1 MSKNKL
7 QVYSRLR
14 INAVFQL
21 FLFLFWLPRNI
32 RSSQAKDQIRAAVAT
47 YTAAAAT
54 HCAGL
59 GMEPTSWR
67 WRDAAD
73 PIASQ
78 QELPLLFLT
87 PNPYAH
93 IFTHKCTDTYTR
105 THLFIHICQGRKR
118 NMNLSALFNRL
129 FCGYSSYQSLL
140 TMYRQKLTGLHIL
153 Y

>member
-78 QELPLLFLT
+78 QELPCYCLLTGSFLRLLSFRWVFGSSTDSLHCCSSLHPAKSFHLLMLDCLLQKKRIRLVYFFTFQTTEILLFR
-87 PNPYAH
+87 
-93 IFTHKCTDTYTR
+93 C
-105 THLFIHICQGRKR
+105 
-118 NMNLSALFNRL
+118 
-129 FCGYSSYQSLL
+129 
-140 TMYRQKLTGLHIL
+140 
-153 Y
+153 